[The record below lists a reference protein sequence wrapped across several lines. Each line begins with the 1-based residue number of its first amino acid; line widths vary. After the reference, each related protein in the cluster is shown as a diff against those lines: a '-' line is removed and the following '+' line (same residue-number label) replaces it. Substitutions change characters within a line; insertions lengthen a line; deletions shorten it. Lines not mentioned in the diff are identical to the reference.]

1 MSLDALPKVSKRGV
15 GALTSFKDEAK
26 AMREE
31 SSRLEDT
38 NNRLQAEVNLLKHK
52 LTMAERQ
59 EAEGKR
65 REDHEDKAQLRE
77 LEAALEEAK
86 EENSKRVAE
95 TSQFQQMRK
104 LMQSQNTKIRD
115 LRQRL
120 DKYEPDAKDDEG
132 DDA

>member
-1 MSLDALPKVSKRGV
+1 
-15 GALTSFKDEAK
+15 
-26 AMREE
+26 MREE
-31 SSRLEDT
+31 SARLEDT

-52 LTMAERQ
+52 LVMSERL

-65 REDHEDKAQLRE
+65 REDSEDKAQLKD

-86 EENSKRVAE
+86 EENSKRIAE

-115 LRQRL
+115 LRRRL

>member
-1 MSLDALPKVSKRGV
+1 
-15 GALTSFKDEAK
+15 
-26 AMREE
+26 MREE
-31 SSRLEDT
+31 SVRLEDT

-52 LTMAERQ
+52 LGMAERQ

-86 EENSKRVAE
+86 EENTKRIAE

-115 LRQRL
+115 LRRRL
-120 DKYEPDAKDDEG
+120 DRYEPDASKDDDG